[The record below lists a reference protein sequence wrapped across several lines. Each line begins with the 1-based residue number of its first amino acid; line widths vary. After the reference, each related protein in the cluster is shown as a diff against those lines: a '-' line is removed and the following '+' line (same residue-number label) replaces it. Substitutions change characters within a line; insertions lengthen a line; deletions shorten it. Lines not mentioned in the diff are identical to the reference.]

1 MSASPELTTNS
12 MDEMLPSILAMNRYI
27 RQYGA
32 NAMLNTYTNTPHSTY
47 YGMPGRNFWEVLNS
61 SPARINTFSSGL
73 SMWSAMHPVVAIYPF
88 ADALQQGNREDRIL
102 AVDVGGGKG
111 LAMLELRKNC
121 PNLKGDLIL
130 QDRPYVLDEIEEKD
144 LPGVAKMSHDFFSAQ
159 PSQCHGAQVYYIR
172 RVMHDWQDADAALIL
187 KNIVPAMAK
196 DSKILVSD
204 MALPEPITERDS
216 GAVWL
221 DIMMLAIGGKERTKT
236 DWEGLGKQAGLV
248 CKKVWQEDRFGPLCV
263 VEYVL
268 PETADAAVDPSEA
281 RSLGEAATDGEE
293 KTNGTSGASEGET
306 QMGGTTPR
314 MEATNGTLHPA
325 TQTANAMNLDGA
337 TDAEGQEHGPEQRER
352 DEDWE
357 ERTVVGDREQSVEPE
372 QVAR

>member
-1 MSASPELTTNS
+1 MTNS

-27 RQYGA
+27 RTYGTKT
-32 NAMLNTYTNTPHSTY
+32 MLHTYTHTPHSTY
-47 YGMPGRNFWEVLNS
+47 YGMPGHNFWEVLS
-61 SPARINTFSSGL
+61 SSQRRINTFSSGL

-102 AVDVGGGKG
+102 AVDVGGGRG

-144 LPGVAKMSHDFFSAQ
+144 LPGVAKMSHDFFSPQ

-187 KNIVPAMAK
+187 KNIVPVMAK

-236 DWEGLGKQAGLV
+236 DWGKLGKQAGLV
-248 CKKVWQEDRFGPLCV
+248 CAKIWQEDRFGPLCV

-268 PETADAAVDPSEA
+268 PETVDEAVKPSEGNKF
-281 RSLGEAATDGEE
+281 GEAPSDGEE
-293 KTNGTSGASEGET
+293 ETNDTSVASEGET

-314 MEATNGTLHPA
+314 MEATNGTPQPA
-325 TQTANAMNLDGA
+325 AQAANAMNLDGV
-337 TDAEGQEHGPEQRER
+337 TDAEGQEHERDQRER
-352 DEDWE
+352 EEDWE

-372 QVAR
+372 QVTR